1 MLHRFDLGG
10 HDILHDALLAVVDL
24 MGRGL
29 EADLPAWLHPVLHVV
44 LIWAPL
50 TLVLIL
56 SGRIVSFFRRWHER
70 RRLAL
75 APTTRDG
82 FEPSVI
88 RYIIR
93 HSGRAQLGL
102 MALGLATMPVLYA
115 TFELPKEIINNAID
129 SQHFPIAVGPF
140 SLGQVEY
147 LLALSLFFLLA
158 HLLSSGLKYC
168 LNVQKGRVGERV
180 LRRLRLT
187 IFGHWRR
194 GAGGPKR
201 SEVIPLLAQETE
213 PIGGFAAEVLAQPV
227 FQGGTFL
234 TILAFMF
241 VQDPILGAAAVTLL
255 PVQLA
260 IIPILQRRINRLA
273 RRRVAEMRALG
284 GELGDQAA
292 GYGTGRQGVR
302 TVASAIRNLQA
313 IRQDTHRVKFLM
325 KSLNNFLSA
334 LTPFFLYSIGG
345 YLVIDGRLS
354 LGALIAVLA
363 AYKDLSAPLRELFTY
378 YQQAEDVRIRYAEM
392 LAYLR
397 RSDND
402 AAATEAVYEP
412 PSGDQV
418 ARSATSSDVYSRE
431 APSPAIAP
439 KRVIGAMASS

>member
-1 MLHRFDLGG
+1 MLHVFDFGG
-10 HDILHDALLAVVDL
+10 HEILHDTLVSVVDML
-24 MGRGL
+24 GYGL
-29 EADLPAWLHPVLHVV
+29 EADLPAWLHPILHVV

-50 TLVLIL
+50 TLLLIL
-56 SGRIVSFFRRWHER
+56 GGRIVSLFRRRQR
-70 RRLAL
+70 RRPKL
-75 APTTRDG
+75 APKARGG
-82 FEPSVI
+82 FQPSVMGYVL
-88 RYIIR
+88 RR
-93 HSGRAQLGL
+93 SGRAQLGL

-129 SQHFPIAVGPF
+129 SQHFPVAVGPL
-140 SLGQVEY
+140 SLGQIDY
-147 LLALSLFFLLA
+147 LLALSLLFLLA
-158 HLLSSGLKYC
+158 HLLSSGLKYS

-180 LRRLRLT
+180 LRHLRLT

-201 SEVIPLLAQETE
+201 SEVIPLLAQEAE

-227 FQGGTFL
+227 FQGGTFI
-234 TILAFMF
+234 TILVFMF
-241 VQDPILGAAAVTLL
+241 AQDPILGAAAVTLL

-260 IIPILQRRINRLA
+260 IIPMLQRRINRLA

-292 GYGTGRQGVR
+292 GHGTGRQGLR
-302 TVASAIRNLQA
+302 NVASAVKKLQT

-325 KSLNNFLSA
+325 KSINNFLGA

-363 AYKDLSAPLRELFTY
+363 AYKDLSAPLRELFGY
-378 YQQAEDVRIRYAEM
+378 YQQMEDVRIRYAEM

-397 RSDND
+397 RSEIE
-402 AAATEAVYEP
+402 AAATEAACET
-412 PSGDQV
+412 PSGDRV
-418 ARSATSSDVYSRE
+418 ARSTTASDLSSRQ
-431 APSPAIAP
+431 APSPGITP
-439 KRVIGAMASS
+439 KRVVGAMASS